1 MRLRTEAFQVLVGA
15 AEPLNNPMGVQLAP
29 DGKLLVVDSAPWLPR
44 VYIIMSSL

>member
-1 MRLRTEAFQVLVGA
+1 MLVGA

-44 VYIIMSSL
+44 SLYSLYNHV